1 MDEENKENVKSEEE
15 VPQENMQTDFR
26 PVNRFSSLT
35 GEPLPEPKGISK
47 TLFLVVGIV
56 VLVLIGG
63 SAYLLRGK
71 FQKPKIEEPKEP
83 PSVQISSPQIT
94 QNPSFD
100 RSKFTVRVLNGTKKT
115 GLAASVSAKLKELG
129 YKTEPEGN
137 ATSSAI
143 LRTEVKVK
151 EGAIGLLEQLIKDLS
166 PDFDATSGALLKASD
181 VIDGEVIL
189 GAK

>member
-1 MDEENKENVKSEEE
+1 MDENNKEEIKSEE
-15 VPQENMQTDFR
+15 VPKENMQTDFR

-35 GEPLPEPKGISK
+35 GEPLPEPKELSK
-47 TLFLVVGIV
+47 TLFLVVGII

-63 SAYLLRGK
+63 SAFLLRGK
-71 FQKPKIEEPKEP
+71 FQKPPVEEPKEP
-83 PSVQISSPQIT
+83 AVQISSPPVT
-94 QNPSFD
+94 PEPSFD

-129 YKTEPEGN
+129 YKTEKEGN

-143 LRTEVKVK
+143 LRTEVRVK
-151 EGAIGLLEQLIKDLS
+151 EEATGLLEQLIKDLS

-189 GAK
+189 GVK